1 MQVAIVCLLIA
12 GLLPYATVII
22 AKSGPGYDNHAP
34 RDWQTRLTG
43 FRRRAHA
50 AHLNHFEQF
59 PFFAVAV
66 IIAHLRPIDDRLL
79 AGLAIAYVVLRI
91 AYTIC
96 YVADWATV
104 RSLVWMVA
112 FACPIVMYVQAI

>member
-12 GLLPYATVII
+12 GLLPYATVVA
-22 AKSGPGYDNHAP
+22 AKSRRDYDNHAP
-34 RDWQTRLTG
+34 RDWLAGLSG

-59 PFFAVAV
+59 PFFAIAV
-66 IIAHLRPIDDRLL
+66 IIAHLRLVDDRLI
-79 AGLAIAYVVLRI
+79 AGLAVGYVALRI
-91 AYTIC
+91 AYTIA

-104 RSLVWMVA
+104 RSLMWVVA
-112 FACPIVMYVQAI
+112 FACPFTLYVQSI